1 MAAKK
6 SPKPCAPCAQKRLAR
21 LGAMLG
27 KARQAS
33 WDADA
38 RVENLIGAHWDIGTV
53 KHAQAAAQE
62 AAKAVQRLEARFAD
76 AKIKAADAE
85 RADRLAEVRASFKK

>member
-1 MAAKK
+1 MAKK
-6 SPKPCAPCAQKRLAR
+6 PTKPCAPCAQKRLAR

-53 KHAQAAAQE
+53 KHAQAAA
-62 AAKAVQRLEARFAD
+62 LDARKNVEVIQARWED

-85 RADRLAEVRASFKK
+85 RADKLAAVRASFKK